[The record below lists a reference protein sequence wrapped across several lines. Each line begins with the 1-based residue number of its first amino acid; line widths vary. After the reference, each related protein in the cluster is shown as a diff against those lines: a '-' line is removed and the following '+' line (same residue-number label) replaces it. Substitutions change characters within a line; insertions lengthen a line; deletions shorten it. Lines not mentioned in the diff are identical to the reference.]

1 MYYVGTRWM
10 KDHSYNMNA
19 LWPFAFQGCD
29 GSNSPLGVYIHLV
42 EHCVSK
48 KPSRDAWHLELQGVL
63 QEVLVPD
70 KTWKYIV
77 VQPINT
83 KTIQPIHLI
92 IIDVT
97 SSNCVDTNIHMNST
111 TINMYSISCV
121 CVTHCSF
128 SHLQNISWLNTS
140 DPSLIPHASQ
150 LQSCPNV
157 HLMTLCHFSPPAR
170 WGSLDFNKDAT
181 PPSPPPPVLL
191 C

>member
-121 CVTHCSF
+121 CDSLLLFTS
-128 SHLQNISWLNTS
+128 SKHLLIEYKRSLTNPTCITASIVSQCPS
-140 DPSLIPHASQ
+140 DDIMPFFPTCQVRVSR
-150 LQSCPNV
+150 
-157 HLMTLCHFSPPAR
+157 F
-170 WGSLDFNKDAT
+170 
-181 PPSPPPPVLL
+181 
-191 C
+191 